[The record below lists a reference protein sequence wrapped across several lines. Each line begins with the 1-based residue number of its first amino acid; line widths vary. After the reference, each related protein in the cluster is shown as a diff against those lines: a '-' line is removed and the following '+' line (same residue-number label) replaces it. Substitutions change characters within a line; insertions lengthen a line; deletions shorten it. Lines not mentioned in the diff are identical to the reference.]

1 MTDALIDGEEEKK
14 NHLLYMS
21 DGAYELGLERGWGG
35 RGGWGGVVSQQC
47 QLCEQEQE
55 VRRLETHS
63 RRPPPDG
70 RDVTWPQSHPSARG
84 RSCQQPE
91 ALTAGSLFA
100 NLTFDLNRDRREGA
114 RGETRL

>member
-35 RGGWGGVVSQQC
+35 GGGVVSQQC

-63 RRPPPDG
+63 RRPPPT
-70 RDVTWPQSHPSARG
+70 DVMSHGHSLTPR
-84 RSCQQPE
+84 PE
-91 ALTAGSLFA
+91 AAA
-100 NLTFDLNRDRREGA
+100 VNRPRC
-114 RGETRL
+114 